1 MLNETEQIKNLN
13 SWLYKLGPEKTKKL
27 RSLLRKTDEL
37 RENGIEIYPKQE
49 DILRQIK
56 LVSPSKVKVVII
68 GQDPYHEPSQA
79 MGLSFSVNEGIPL
92 PASLKNIFKELS
104 SDLGCPIPPNGNLT
118 KWAEQ
123 GVLLLNSVL
132 TVEAH
137 KANSFKD
144 FGWQEITGK
153 IIDICITLEQ
163 PVFFLCWGK
172 QAESFVKESFLRV
185 GKKNKKG
192 IFISTHPSP
201 LSANKAT
208 KNIPSFMGSHPFSKA
223 NNYLNANGSTVI
235 DWNLC

>member
-1 MLNETEQIKNLN
+1 M
-13 SWLYKLGPEKTKKL
+13 
-27 RSLLRKTDEL
+27 
-37 RENGIEIYPKQE
+37 
-49 DILRQIK
+49 
-56 LVSPSKVKVVII
+56 VII
-68 GQDPYHEPSQA
+68 GQDPYHEPAQA

-172 QAESFVKESFLRV
+172 QAESVVKESFLRV